1 MASTEY
7 EAEIVTGRRGS
18 DGRVRLS
25 MFTSDMLA
33 LTLEGHGERAPTL
46 LLTIEQA
53 THLRDAFSEAITL
66 LEEAMRSKKAGE
78 DTDTMPPEM
87 WQGTERRTTGQ
98 LNK

>member
-7 EAEIVTGRRGS
+7 EVEIVAGRRGN

-53 THLRDAFSEAITL
+53 TRLRDAFSEANTL
-66 LEEAMRSKKAGE
+66 LEKAIGSKKAGE
-78 DTDTMPPEM
+78 DSDAISRKV
-87 WQGTERRTTGQ
+87 WQGKERRTTGQ